1 MYKKILLTTDGSA
14 LSNATA
20 LAGVALAAQLQ
31 AEVVALFVAENYQ
44 FPMEVDFLPV
54 VSPSLAE
61 YQSAMQ
67 NQGQTHLAPLA
78 QAAQQAGLQF
88 TGKVVFSDAVAQQIV
103 QTAAQEH
110 CDLIYIG
117 SHGRGGWGQ
126 LLLGSVTNKVLSS
139 CHIPVL
145 VDRLQRTPSTQN

>member
-1 MYKKILLTTDGSA
+1 MYKKILLTTDGSKLA
-14 LSNATA
+14 NATA

-31 AEVVALFVAENYQ
+31 AEIVGLFVAENYQ
-44 FPMEVDFLPV
+44 YPMEVDFLPV

-67 NQGQTHLAPLA
+67 KQGQMHLAPIEEAA
-78 QAAQQAGLQF
+78 QAAGLRF
-88 TGKVVFSDAVAQQIV
+88 TGLVEFADAIAHKIV
-103 QTAAQEH
+103 QTAAAQH

-145 VDRLQRTPSTQN
+145 VDRLVREPN